1 VSSGFLFKFKG
12 RKMIKKIITFFSALF
27 LLCFQSVKAEE
38 MYVGLDYLK
47 NEIETGITNISSNL
61 DEDDEGYSL
70 YAGWPINENL
80 DIEASYQ
87 DFGEASL
94 SGVSGNQFKYEGTTY
109 EFNTTATLA
118 ASATSFGFAAKPKF
132 EISDGVMLYGKLGV
146 HNWKSELSITSTTVT
161 ASADEDGTDVFYGG
175 GIQVSLEN
183 LNGRVGY
190 SKFDLDGEDV
200 NSINLGLSYN
210 F

>member
-1 VSSGFLFKFKG
+1 
-12 RKMIKKIITFFSALF
+12 
-27 LLCFQSVKAEE
+27 
-38 MYVGLDYLK
+38 
-47 NEIETGITNISSNL
+47 
-61 DEDDEGYSL
+61 
-70 YAGWPINENL
+70 
-80 DIEASYQ
+80 
-87 DFGEASL
+87 
-94 SGVSGNQFKYEGTTY
+94 
-109 EFNTTATLA
+109 
-118 ASATSFGFAAKPKF
+118 
-132 EISDGVMLYGKLGV
+132 MLYGKLGV